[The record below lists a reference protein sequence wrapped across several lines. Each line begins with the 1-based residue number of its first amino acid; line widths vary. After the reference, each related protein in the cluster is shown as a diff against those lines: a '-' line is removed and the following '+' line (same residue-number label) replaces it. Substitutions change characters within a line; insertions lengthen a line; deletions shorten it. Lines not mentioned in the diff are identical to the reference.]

1 MSKSYSVVI
10 QGGGPV
16 GLACAAWLLQ
26 KNSGLALLLVD
37 RNPADDAAY
46 KQGIVAVSPYRTVA
60 NSFWTQFMHGPI
72 TARLFIKFMYLKLGN
87 LDAPS

>member
-37 RNPADDAAY
+37 RNPADDAGIQAGDINVSVVDLSFIA
-46 KQGIVAVSPYRTVA
+46 KQG
-60 NSFWTQFMHGPI
+60 
-72 TARLFIKFMYLKLGN
+72 TAISLQQR
-87 LDAPS
+87 